1 MNKLVFQFPSSA
13 APFQCP
19 LAPFTQ
25 QLSPAFGRIADVE
38 FFPEG
43 LFFSSKVKASSF
55 FNASVETLDR
65 WIAKGLITPY
75 KRGRVYFFPIAGL
88 AQAMNNPLIS
98 EFLKKKAI
106 TQKSA
111 KKGKSQNVTR
121 VKYWMIPK
129 GKSMF
134 VCIRY
139 RGVNIVW
146 LCDPSFAT
154 DRKELEG
161 FISDVIRLYVK
172 CQTLDSSS
180 YERN

>member
-1 MNKLVFQFPSSA
+1 MFNYFNVQAPA

-25 QLSPAFGRIADVE
+25 QLSPAFGRIADMD

-43 LFFSSKVKASSF
+43 LFLSSKVKAAAF
-55 FNASVETLDR
+55 FDASVETFDK
-65 WIAKGLITPY
+65 WIARGLITPY
-75 KRGRVYFFPIAGL
+75 KRGRVYFFPISGL
-88 AQAMNNPLIS
+88 AQAMNNPMILD
-98 EFLKKKAI
+98 FMKKKALMP
-106 TQKSA
+106 KST
-111 KKGKSQNVTR
+111 KGKKSKAFAK

-139 RGVNIVW
+139 RGVNIAW
-146 LCDPSFAT
+146 LCDPSFAS

-161 FISDVIRLYVK
+161 FISDVIKLYVK
-172 CQTLDSSS
+172 CQSLKSFP